1 MRFSGRCSASAF
13 VFIILFMCSAT
24 PFMASGQEWIPSWFA
39 SPPEGPWVSVFAKNE
54 KQAKKDGALI
64 MATYRNSIVWG
75 EFQSFF
81 DTSIDD
87 QQWTNADY
95 YYYVDPAAVESLA
108 ETLKVADS
116 MVVSVFPSLKLYLL
130 AEGDE
135 AKVSATRVATG
146 ATPRPEWTGLSG
158 FEKEGRIYG
167 VGRCDI
173 VGGWPGVWTKAEE
186 RAVFGLLTHT
196 SIRIGSISMV
206 TSEKGAES
214 MSDMQLIKL
223 SYKMEGLTVVERWVD
238 VENNQA
244 FVLVSAPISGIRR
257 RQ

>member
-1 MRFSGRCSASAF
+1 
-13 VFIILFMCSAT
+13 
-24 PFMASGQEWIPSWFA
+24 MASGQEWIPSWFA

-223 SYKMEGLTVVERWVD
+223 SYKIEGLTVVERWVD